1 MHGMRYAVT
10 AALFSKV
17 EEVLKTMHARMT
29 AVLNLT
35 PVTSA
40 SYVSETGIG

>member
-29 AVLNLT
+29 AVFLT
-35 PVTSA
+35 PATGA
-40 SYVSETGIG
+40 SYVSHTGIS